1 MRLAGSRDDFLEK
14 GSQTV
19 EIGPGTYNL
28 ILLDEDV
35 YTISTVPGD
44 ILSVRIEKEP
54 GSLRD
59 IDVVVVDGNGAEVQ
73 RAIVSNNSPMNILV
87 TSTTPPYIIRL
98 TQDDYTD
105 PNIYVLKADVK
116 RSYNQEVPYIP
127 KAE

>member
-1 MRLAGSRDDFLEK
+1 M
-14 GSQTV
+14 

-73 RAIVSNNSPMNILV
+73 RAIVSNGSPLDILM

-127 KAE
+127 KGE